1 MHRVNTDVWVLFLN
15 PGGCHS
21 SMWVGRLS
29 CVVVQL
35 VGSSSLLGVWSVLLL
50 ILGFPVG
57 RSLLVAVG
65 VGVRVV

>member
-1 MHRVNTDVWVLFLN
+1 VLFLIRVDATVRC
-15 PGGCHS
+15 GSAGCRALLCD
-21 SMWVGRLS
+21 VF
-29 CVVVQL
+29 
-35 VGSSSLLGVWSVLLL
+35 GSSSLLGVWSVLLL